1 MRLADYEAFTIVL
14 WAKVDGQTV
23 ADGEALISFG
33 SDSYN
38 RGMIGI
44 YYWGNPPTH
53 IAFVAGGGLDA
64 WAAVD
69 PIPDGCVGQ
78 WAHYALVY
86 SNGVLTGLVNGK
98 PVVTKTGVTADQ
110 FGNSSGLGTHWWLE
124 YSACSTRF
132 VGGLDEVRI
141 YNRALTSNEVEGL
154 FLQDRPGTVSMPVV
168 DITTTNSWMEYPVS
182 TVEVSGTNNTH
193 VVGLMSWSNNVG
205 ATGVFPAMGAW
216 TASVVGVMVGTNY
229 VTVTGT
235 NAAGERSCDTVWVV
249 REFAPVGLTA
259 TIEALDRVRLRWADR
274 ASGVEQLRIERRTM
288 ANAAWTVVGVV
299 PPPVTN
305 FVSVGLASGTR
316 YEFRVTAMVRGLPAM
331 TSESV
336 WVEMAR
342 LPGMPRNLTAVSGG
356 TNRIHLTWID
366 GSENETGFEL
376 QRRSGGIGV
385 WGRAA
390 SLGADATTWT
400 DSGLRPNSPY
410 HYRIRATN
418 AVGVSAFTPEA
429 STMTDPEPAPP
440 EGMYV
445 LRVVVTN
452 LMFDGVATN
461 PPVTVRDR
469 SLVGG
474 TMDVVHTVP
483 RGVATSM
490 RVAMGFRDAAGRV
503 CGVPQEVRDLYGAVS
518 WQDYVLH
525 GVRVPDG
532 LATPQD
538 AGAYGL
544 WIESHP
550 TLRDPSL
557 DFAATVRTNETALAK
572 CLGPVMV
579 TPAPHSQVE
588 VRLLSAMTTVGR
600 DVDVPVLVG
609 SDGGEAVV
617 AFTVQYDPD
626 LLCAAG
632 ARLGDTVRQAEL
644 VTNANEVGRLGV
656 MVMMPDGEA
665 MKSGTKQAVILSWQT
680 VQAGTATVSF
690 ADGPVS
696 REVVFKD
703 PLVVPD
709 VTWVPGRVRIGGA
722 GYEADVAPDGAPDG
736 RVDIADIRRL
746 SMMAAGLVRPT
757 DAAEFQRADCSPRVT
772 LGDGRI
778 NAQDYQQARRYASGA
793 NALVAAGGPTGPQAG
808 NRFSAAAGIT
818 PTVKMQGDDERVLE
832 VVSQMTDGTAPFW
845 LPIRLHAV
853 ADEVVLT
860 WSLSFDPA
868 QLSFLDVRTVGA
880 ATNASV
886 LTVPTE
892 LSEGR
897 IGLMVA
903 MAEGFSFPAGD
914 QTVLELAFSV
924 VPGAGA
930 ATSAVSFVESPS
942 PLSIVDSEA
951 NVLTTSYSNGV
962 VAILPVLAPFAPSA
976 PVGLAAATVA
986 TNEISL
992 TWTNTATDAD
1002 GYRVH
1007 RKYGTEAW
1015 SPIRDLATNE
1025 ESYADAG
1032 LARDTEYAYR
1042 LEVLNAAGSAWSE
1055 VVTGRTWSAIENWR
1069 VERMGAPDNVGSLE
1083 DGADA
1088 DEDDILNLVEYALG
1102 LDPMATNDVGA
1113 VMNVRVR
1120 DAITIAGEAYGTL
1133 TYDLCPG
1140 AGSDVEVVVEVC
1152 TVLTQGAWVQQM
1164 IPVREEV
1171 VGGVTRVWLRSPTS
1185 VKDQQAEYYRLR
1197 VTRP

>member
-1 MRLADYEAFTIVL
+1 
-14 WAKVDGQTV
+14 
-23 ADGEALISFG
+23 
-33 SDSYN
+33 
-38 RGMIGI
+38 
-44 YYWGNPPTH
+44 
-53 IAFVAGGGLDA
+53 
-64 WAAVD
+64 
-69 PIPDGCVGQ
+69 
-78 WAHYALVY
+78 
-86 SNGVLTGLVNGK
+86 
-98 PVVTKTGVTADQ
+98 
-110 FGNSSGLGTHWWLE
+110 
-124 YSACSTRF
+124 
-132 VGGLDEVRI
+132 
-141 YNRALTSNEVEGL
+141 
-154 FLQDRPGTVSMPVV
+154 
-168 DITTTNSWMEYPVS
+168 
-182 TVEVSGTNNTH
+182 
-193 VVGLMSWSNNVG
+193 
-205 ATGVFPAMGAW
+205 
-216 TASVVGVMVGTNY
+216 
-229 VTVTGT
+229 
-235 NAAGERSCDTVWVV
+235 
-249 REFAPVGLTA
+249 
-259 TIEALDRVRLRWADR
+259 
-274 ASGVEQLRIERRTM
+274 
-288 ANAAWTVVGVV
+288 
-299 PPPVTN
+299 
-305 FVSVGLASGTR
+305 
-316 YEFRVTAMVRGLPAM
+316 
-331 TSESV
+331 
-336 WVEMAR
+336 
-342 LPGMPRNLTAVSGG
+342 
-356 TNRIHLTWID
+356 
-366 GSENETGFEL
+366 
-376 QRRSGGIGV
+376 
-385 WGRAA
+385 
-390 SLGADATTWT
+390 
-400 DSGLRPNSPY
+400 
-410 HYRIRATN
+410 
-418 AVGVSAFTPEA
+418 
-429 STMTDPEPAPP
+429 
-440 EGMYV
+440 
-445 LRVVVTN
+445 
-452 LMFDGVATN
+452 
-461 PPVTVRDR
+461 
-469 SLVGG
+469 
-474 TMDVVHTVP
+474 
-483 RGVATSM
+483 
-490 RVAMGFRDAAGRV
+490 
-503 CGVPQEVRDLYGAVS
+503 
-518 WQDYVLH
+518 
-525 GVRVPDG
+525 
-532 LATPQD
+532 
-538 AGAYGL
+538 
-544 WIESHP
+544 
-550 TLRDPSL
+550 
-557 DFAATVRTNETALAK
+557 
-572 CLGPVMV
+572 
-579 TPAPHSQVE
+579 
-588 VRLLSAMTTVGR
+588 
-600 DVDVPVLVG
+600 
-609 SDGGEAVV
+609 
-617 AFTVQYDPD
+617 
-626 LLCAAG
+626 
-632 ARLGDTVRQAEL
+632 
-644 VTNANEVGRLGV
+644 
-656 MVMMPDGEA
+656 
-665 MKSGTKQAVILSWQT
+665 
-680 VQAGTATVSF
+680 
-690 ADGPVS
+690 
-696 REVVFKD
+696 
-703 PLVVPD
+703 
-709 VTWVPGRVRIGGA
+709 
-722 GYEADVAPDGAPDG
+722 
-736 RVDIADIRRL
+736 
-746 SMMAAGLVRPT
+746 
-757 DAAEFQRADCSPRVT
+757 